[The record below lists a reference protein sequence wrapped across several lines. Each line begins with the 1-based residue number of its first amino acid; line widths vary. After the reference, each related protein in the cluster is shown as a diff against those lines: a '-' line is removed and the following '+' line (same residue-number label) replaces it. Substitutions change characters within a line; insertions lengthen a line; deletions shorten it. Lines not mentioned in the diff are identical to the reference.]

1 METKTLVE
9 MHKNEETNMASYVH
23 NVNGEYK
30 VTLQDLDSGLF
41 IPMVY
46 TWPALEQASGQAKG
60 LAFEVP
66 GRKVSISIW

>member
-9 MHKNEETNMASYVH
+9 THKNEETNMASYVH

-41 IPMVY
+41 LPTIY
-46 TWPALEQASGQAKG
+46 TWLALEQASGQAKG
-60 LAFEVP
+60 LVFAVP
-66 GRKVSISIW
+66 GRKVSIPVW